1 MYIGLTKP
9 HLDDS
14 HSESSGE
21 VTTSDSGRGGSEE
34 DIRSNMTTSHD
45 TGLCNGKLNYPNQHV
60 MVMLDKMKTLSYLTL
75 YQLFLIILSE
85 IPSKC
90 PTVWIQIRTDRILW
104 VLI

>member
-45 TGLCNGKLNYPNQHV
+45 TGLCNGKLNYCFMSQSTYV
-60 MVMLDKMKTLSYLTL
+60 MVMLDKMKRLSYLTL
-75 YQLFLIILSE
+75 YQLF
-85 IPSKC
+85 
-90 PTVWIQIRTDRILW
+90 
-104 VLI
+104 

>member
-45 TGLCNGKLNYPNQHV
+45 TGLCNGKLNYCFMSQ
-60 MVMLDKMKTLSYLTL
+60 LTC
-75 YQLFLIILSE
+75 YGHARQNEDTFLINSL
-85 IPSKC
+85 PFFF
-90 PTVWIQIRTDRILW
+90 
-104 VLI
+104 